1 VTATPVARSELSLPL
16 AVTSLMK
23 GVVYADTHPKAW
35 RHLLQLQPAVRDY
48 VATMGLTVVVD
59 EAEGYAFLR
68 QRTDDEAG
76 GDRAGG
82 DGAGQAGDGI
92 PRLVPR
98 RALSFHVSLLLA
110 LLRKRL
116 AEFDSTDSGT
126 ACILTRQQL
135 VDLVEVFLPQQ
146 SNEARMVDQIDT
158 LIAKVVDLGF
168 LRKVR
173 DADASYEV
181 RRILKAF
188 VDAQWLAG
196 LDAGLRR
203 YAVQVGAL
211 PDDGVPDEVA
221 SDEGVHDNGVPD
233 DGAHN
238 GGVHGDSGN
247 G

>member
-1 VTATPVARSELSLPL
+1 MTATPVPRSELNLPL
-16 AVTSLMK
+16 VVTSLMK
-23 GVVYADTHPKAW
+23 GVVYADTHTKAW

-68 QRTDDEAG
+68 QRTDESVVG
-76 GDRAGG
+76 S
-82 DGAGQAGDGI
+82 GADDV
-92 PRLVPR
+92 PRLIPR

-110 LLRKRL
+110 LLRRRL
-116 AEFDSTDSGT
+116 AEFDATDSGT
-126 ACILTRQQL
+126 ACVLTRQQI

-146 SNEARMVDQIDT
+146 SNEARMVDQIDAQ
-158 LIAKVVDLGF
+158 IVKAIDLGF

-173 DADASYEV
+173 DADATYEV

-196 LDAGLRR
+196 FDEGLRR

-211 PDDGVPDEVA
+211 PDRGEDGAP
-221 SDEGVHDNGVPD
+221 PD
-233 DGAHN
+233 DGGEVRAD
-238 GGVHGDSGN
+238 GAVRADQREQVTT
-247 G
+247 